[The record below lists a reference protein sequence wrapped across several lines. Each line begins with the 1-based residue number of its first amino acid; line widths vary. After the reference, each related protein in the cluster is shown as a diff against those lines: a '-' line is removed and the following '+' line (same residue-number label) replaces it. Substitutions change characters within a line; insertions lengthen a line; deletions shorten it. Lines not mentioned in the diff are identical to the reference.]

1 MAQADY
7 LGWRLDALAWS
18 AGSECGKTNKVS
30 QLVHWSV
37 QIRYI
42 GGSSVLYKGYQFTKG
57 KHFILLLKIDTMNIS
72 CISLAEAYLA
82 LDWAELGINIKV
94 LLIVI

>member
-30 QLVHWSV
+30 QLVHWNV

-42 GGSSVLYKGYQFTKG
+42 GGSSVLYKGYQFT
-57 KHFILLLKIDTMNIS
+57 KIDTMNIS